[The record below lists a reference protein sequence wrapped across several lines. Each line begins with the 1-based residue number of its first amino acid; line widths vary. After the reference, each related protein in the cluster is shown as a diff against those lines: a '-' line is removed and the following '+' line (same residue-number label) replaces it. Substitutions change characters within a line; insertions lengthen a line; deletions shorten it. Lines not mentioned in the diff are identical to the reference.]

1 MNNTENPLT
10 VSELQNLANLARLD
24 LIEISEGMRESI
36 HWGSAFSI
44 MEIAGVLYSNV
55 IDEKKD
61 MVLLSKGQGGP
72 GIYALMHRLGLI
84 SDETWKTFH
93 CDGSSLS
100 ELMEYNKKLGF
111 YISGGSLGLA
121 LSYACGVGLLWKKTK
136 KDGRIYVIMGDGEVD
151 EGSVWEA
158 FMSIGH
164 FKLDNITLIIDA
176 NGLQSDGEVDMIM
189 PLPDLGKTLREFC
202 WDVCEVDGHDC
213 QSINQVLLQKS
224 TGIPKLVI
232 CHTIKGKGVSFMEG
246 DPTWHDRTM
255 TKAEFQKARN
265 EVNNCVV
272 R

>member
-189 PLPDLGKTLREFC
+189 PLPDL
-202 WDVCEVDGHDC
+202 V
-213 QSINQVLLQKS
+213 
-224 TGIPKLVI
+224 KLVTKNVHHKHQNALPNGI
-232 CHTIKGKGVSFMEG
+232 IVLKGGSIEG
-246 DPTWHDRTM
+246 EINPFRKWVEVTPITQFYP
-255 TKAEFQKARN
+255 AEWYK
-265 EVNNCVV
+265 EKYVIYLPL
-272 R
+272 